1 MNTVECVMGEDAPKD
16 VELSLPVMGQLEKF
30 NLPSVY
36 ERAAVALPIITRL
49 YGGEHKS
56 FFSCVDL
63 HAQLG
68 GTYRLTRWVNDQ
80 IKEHDLKSGVDY
92 VLEEIEMIP
101 ETARLRQRCGSHHT
115 LFSQEIAA
123 FLIIRSKSPEARPL
137 LNYLNALGA
146 ACSRR
151 MIEIVKQARAHA
163 LRLSKFAD
171 ENEKTTLA
179 LAKEKGFQ
187 SISSAE
193 MYFQHQR
200 RAAIE
205 HDIALEH
212 KAAAVFM
219 WEQIT
224 EAQRMLAANRA
235 FAAQKSLA
243 AVTDRYGNYN
253 ELEHQEPPWL
263 TKHET
268 T

>member
-1 MNTVECVMGEDAPKD
+1 
-16 VELSLPVMGQLEKF
+16 
-30 NLPSVY
+30 
-36 ERAAVALPIITRL
+36 
-49 YGGEHKS
+49 
-56 FFSCVDL
+56 
-63 HAQLG
+63 
-68 GTYRLTRWVNDQ
+68 
-80 IKEHDLKSGVDY
+80 
-92 VLEEIEMIP
+92 
-101 ETARLRQRCGSHHT
+101 
-115 LFSQEIAA
+115 
-123 FLIIRSKSPEARPL
+123 
-137 LNYLNALGA
+137 
-146 ACSRR
+146 